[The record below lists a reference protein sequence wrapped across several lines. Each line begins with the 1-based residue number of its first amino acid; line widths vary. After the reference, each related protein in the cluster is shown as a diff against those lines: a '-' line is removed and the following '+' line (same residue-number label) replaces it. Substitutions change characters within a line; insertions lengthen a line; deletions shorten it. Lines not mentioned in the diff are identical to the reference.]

1 MELDRPIDR
10 PSLAWQWQQRHQ
22 YYQPALPTTTKK
34 PTTSIPKYA
43 IITHARFHN
52 KSTRRVHNNFIQLI
66 FLSVGLGQLWSQL
79 SALGSLRI
87 PVWFV
92 LPLPLSLACLPA
104 CCVCRLLLTV
114 YETLAFCVY
123 VCVPWCVWGSSK
135 GAQAFMLL
143 SAAAAASA
151 TMKPFFVTSI
161 GNVLLNMQSDS
172 ASTSTESADRWI
184 ARAGLC

>member
-79 SALGSLRI
+79 SALGSQVSSDPGLVCA
-87 PVWFV
+87 PS
-92 LPLPLSLACLPA
+92 PSLSRLLACLL
-104 CCVCRLLLTV
+104 CVSIVINCVAL
-114 YETLAFCVY
+114 CVY

-143 SAAAAASA
+143 SAAAASA

-172 ASTSTESADRWI
+172 ASTSTGSADRWI

>member
-66 FLSVGLGQLWSQL
+66 FLSVGLGQLGSQL
-79 SALGSLRI
+79 SGLSSQVSSDPGLVCAPSPSLSR
-87 PVWFV
+87 
-92 LPLPLSLACLPA
+92 LLACLLCVSIVINCVA
-104 CCVCRLLLTV
+104 LCVC
-114 YETLAFCVY
+114 
-123 VCVPWCVWGSSK
+123 VCVRVW
-135 GAQAFMLL
+135 
-143 SAAAAASA
+143 
-151 TMKPFFVTSI
+151 
-161 GNVLLNMQSDS
+161 
-172 ASTSTESADRWI
+172 
-184 ARAGLC
+184 